1 MSKESEEREEQKPR
15 FQIVD
20 RRVLTEED
28 RKGTSTDIP
37 AATPLIQVPGQAKS
51 PSDEERPKLEI
62 IGGGNPNSGSAQ
74 GAASGQS
81 IIGSSSLD
89 EEPGQAVSAPSA
101 TIDAADATE
110 TVPANSAAAG
120 TEQQMGDEE
129 PMTEAEVEQMRSQ
142 LEAEQFAALEQE
154 IGRPLTDPEKDQVRQ
169 MMEREAQ
176 SMTKLEVA
184 PILLKTITEL
194 PRYAAVHLGLVANP
208 YTGLIARNDA
218 EARMAIEGFEALY
231 ETIKTRVDA
240 RTTSELERV
249 LADLKANYAR
259 ISGASLAPKGGPR
272 IIR

>member
-1 MSKESEEREEQKPR
+1 MSKDNEEREEQKPR

-37 AATPLIQVPGQAKS
+37 ATPDNKPLIQVPGQAN
-51 PSDEERPKLEI
+51 PASDEERPKLEI
-62 IGGGNPNSGSAQ
+62 IGGGNPNSGHSAL
-74 GAASGQS
+74 
-81 IIGSSSLD
+81 GSSSL
-89 EEPGQAVSAPSA
+89 EEQPGQAVSAPIA
-101 TIDAADATE
+101 AGDAADATE
-110 TVPANSAAAG
+110 TVPAGGAFS
-120 TEQQMGDEE
+120 EEEMGDET
-129 PMTEAEVEQMRSQ
+129 PMTEAEVDEMRSQ

-154 IGRPLTDPEKDQVRQ
+154 IGRPLTDAERDQVRQ

-194 PRYAAVHLGLVANP
+194 PRYAAVHMGLVANP

-218 EARMAIEGFEALY
+218 EARLSIEAFEALY
-231 ETIKTRVDA
+231 DTIKTRMDP
-240 RTTSELERV
+240 RTIGELERV
-249 LADLKANYAR
+249 LNDLKSNYAR
-259 ISGASLAPKGGPR
+259 ISGAPIAPKGGPR

>member
-1 MSKESEEREEQKPR
+1 MLKDKEERDEQKPR

-28 RKGTSTDIP
+28 RKGTSPDI
-37 AATPLIQVPGQAKS
+37 AATPSDTPLIQVPGQANVS
-51 PSDEERPKLEI
+51 PDAERPKLEI
-62 IGGGNPNSGSAQ
+62 IGGGNPNSGHSAV
-74 GAASGQS
+74 
-81 IIGSSSLD
+81 GSSSLD
-89 EEPGQAVSAPSA
+89 EAPGQAVSAPIA
-101 TIDAADATE
+101 AGDAADATE
-110 TVPANSAAAG
+110 TVPADM
-120 TEQQMGDEE
+120 EMGDET
-129 PMTEAEVEQMRSQ
+129 PMTEAEVEQMRSE

-218 EARMAIEGFEALY
+218 EARLSIEAFEALY
-231 ETIKTRVDA
+231 DTIKTRMDA

-249 LADLKANYAR
+249 LNDLKSNYAR
-259 ISGASLAPKGGPR
+259 ISGAPIAPKGGPR

>member
-1 MSKESEEREEQKPR
+1 MSKDTEERDEQKPR

-37 AATPLIQVPGQAKS
+37 VPPSAKPLIQVPGQSNVSAE
-51 PSDEERPKLEI
+51 DRPKLEI
-62 IGGGNPNSGSAQ
+62 IGGGNSNA
-74 GAASGQS
+74 
-81 IIGSSSLD
+81 GSSALGSSALH

-101 TIDAADATE
+101 SIDAADATE
-110 TVPANSAAAG
+110 TVPATMEMS
-120 TEQQMGDEE
+120 DET
-129 PMTEAEVEQMRSQ
+129 PMSEAEVEQMRSE

-154 IGRPLTDPEKDQVRQ
+154 IGRPLNDAEKDQVRQ

-208 YTGLIARNDA
+208 YTGLVARNDA
-218 EARMAIEGFEALY
+218 EARLSIETFEALY
-231 ETIKTRVDA
+231 DLLRTRVDA
-240 RTTSELERV
+240 RTASELERV
-249 LADLKANYAR
+249 LADLKANYTR
-259 ISGASLAPKGGPR
+259 ISGATLAPKGGPR

>member
-1 MSKESEEREEQKPR
+1 MSKDNEEREEQKPR

-28 RKGTSTDIP
+28 RKGTSTDV
-37 AATPLIQVPGQAKS
+37 ATPDDKPLITVPGQANP
-51 PSDEERPKLEI
+51 PSDETRPKLEI
-62 IGGGNPNSGSAQ
+62 IGGGNPNSGQSAV
-74 GAASGQS
+74 
-81 IIGSSSLD
+81 GSSSLD
-89 EEPGQAVSAPSA
+89 EQPGQAVSAPIA
-101 TIDAADATE
+101 AGDAADATE
-110 TVPANSAAAG
+110 TVPA
-120 TEQQMGDEE
+120 GDEQLME
-129 PMTEAEVEQMRSQ
+129 DEAPMSDAEVEEMRSQ

-154 IGRPLTDPEKDQVRQ
+154 IGRPLTDAEKDQVRQ

-218 EARMAIEGFEALY
+218 EARLSIEAFEALY
-231 ETIKTRVDA
+231 DTIKTRMDA
-240 RTTSELERV
+240 RTVGELERV
-249 LADLKANYAR
+249 LNDLKSNYAR
-259 ISGASLAPKGGPR
+259 ISGAPIAPKGGPR

>member
-1 MSKESEEREEQKPR
+1 MSKDNEEREAQKPR

-37 AATPLIQVPGQAKS
+37 AAADKPLIQVPGQANP

-62 IGGGNPNSGSAQ
+62 IGGGNP
-74 GAASGQS
+74 ASGTPSAGQS
-81 IIGSSSLD
+81 ALGSSSL
-89 EEPGQAVSAPSA
+89 EEQPGQAVSAPSA
-101 TIDAADATE
+101 DIDAADATE
-110 TVPANSAAAG
+110 TIPAAMDMDD
-120 TEQQMGDEE
+120 EMGDEA
-129 PMTEAEVEQMRSQ
+129 PMTDEEVDQMRSQ

-154 IGRPLTDPEKDQVRQ
+154 IGRPLTDAEKDQVRQ

-208 YTGLIARNDA
+208 YTGLVARNDA
-218 EARMAIEGFEALY
+218 EARLAIEAFEALY
-231 ETIKTRVDA
+231 DTIKTRVDA
-240 RTTSELERV
+240 RMNGELERV

-259 ISGASLAPKGGPR
+259 ISGATLAPKGGPR